1 MLMNRTWISDPAKLK
16 MSHRF
21 IQNRD
26 IVLFSFQ
33 PWNSDIAF
41 NFKDMA
47 YELARYNRVL
57 FVDRA
62 RDRSTLL
69 KSMISGETGT
79 PSVRENLE
87 IVQENFWVL
96 HPKSLLESGN
106 WSPTYRL
113 FDFFNRINNK
123 RLAAEIKDA
132 LRTLGFKNSLLIND
146 NDFFRGLYLKSLL
159 PVREYIFYIRDFLT
173 TQPYFKKFGPRCEM
187 EMIQKAD
194 LVVANSAWLADY
206 AGQWNPNSVDI
217 GQGCN
222 LDAFIVENQPE
233 PEDMKRVPKP
243 IIGYCGAIT
252 SMRLDE
258 ELLLHLAASLPEM
271 SLVLVGP
278 ADTKFEKSRLREKN
292 NVYFLGSKKPEQT
305 AAYINHFTICINP
318 QLVNP
323 LTIGNYPRKI
333 DEYLAA
339 GKPVVA
345 TSTLAMEMFR
355 DYTHLCNSKEEFVM
369 NIRKLVAEPY
379 WGSEE
384 IKNKRREFALT
395 HDWEN
400 SVGALGDAYFFSEK
414 IYKPAEI

>member
-1 MLMNRTWISDPAKLK
+1 MSRTWISDPVNLK
-16 MSHRF
+16 ILHRF
-21 IQNRD
+21 IKNRD

-57 FVDRA
+57 FIDRA
-62 RDRSTLL
+62 RDRNTAL
-69 KSMISGETGT
+69 KNILSGK
-79 PSVRENLE
+79 PAVPDNSPYLE
-87 IVQENFWVL
+87 PILNNFWVL
-96 HPKSLLESGN
+96 HPKSMLESGN
-106 WSPTYRL
+106 WSPNFNL

-123 RLAAEIKDA
+123 RLSVEIKNTI
-132 LRTLGFKNSLLIND
+132 RELGFQNSLLIND
-146 NDFFRGLYLKSLL
+146 NDFYRGLYLKSLL

-173 TQPYFKKFGPRCEM
+173 IQPFFEKFGPRCEM
-187 EMIQKAD
+187 EMIRKAD
-194 LVVANSAWLADY
+194 LVVANSAYLAQY

-222 LDAFIVENQPE
+222 LDEFIMEDLPE
-233 PEDMKRVPKP
+233 PEDMKAIPRP
-243 IIGYCGAIT
+243 IVGYCGALT

-258 ELLLHLAASLPEM
+258 ELLLQIASDLPEM

-278 ADTKFEKSRLREKN
+278 PDGNFEKSTLRAKK

-305 AAYINHFTICINP
+305 ASYIRHFTVCINP

-345 TSTLAMEMFR
+345 TETQAMEMFR
-355 DYTHLCNSKEEFVM
+355 DYTSLCSTKEEYVV
-369 NIRKLVAEPY
+369 NIRKLLEEPV
-379 WGSEE
+379 WTSEE
-384 IKNKRREFALT
+384 LKNKRKDFALT
-395 HDWEN
+395 HTWEN
-400 SVGALGDAYFFSEK
+400 SIGAMGDAYNLLVK
-414 IYKPAEI
+414 NHKLAEI